1 MKIFVTGGTGYLGS
15 VLVESALA
23 RGMQVRALVRTP
35 AKAAVLAEQVER
47 VACELTDEDGL
58 AAAMEGCDGVIHLA
72 ASLGMTPADSRSI
85 NVGGTRAILRAA
97 ARSGVRRV
105 VYTSSSAA
113 IIQRSGLVSETGP
126 NATALVDIYSVTKCE
141 AEGEVFAAASA
152 GQDACIVNVVNAY
165 GPSPVGASSY
175 NALFL
180 AFVRGEIEAVVDAPV
195 GWVVAED
202 VADAHLAALEHGEAG
217 KRYIVCGEVAPFSRV
232 LNGFAE
238 RWGSDL
244 RANALAPGSELGAR
258 AHGFA
263 RRSEVYG
270 KLGPVQIDDAQARAI
285 GIAPRGLDAGLDE
298 AVRWLKTLRA

>member
-23 RGMQVRALVRTP
+23 RGVQVRALVRTA
-35 AKAAVLAEQVER
+35 AKAAVLAESVER
-47 VACELTDEDGL
+47 VACEITDEDGL
-58 AAAMEGCDGVIHLA
+58 AAAMTGCDGVIHLA
-72 ASLGMTPADSRSI
+72 ASLGMTPADSRAI

-97 ARSGVRRV
+97 ARAGVGRV

-113 IIQRSGLVSETGP
+113 IIQQSGLVSETGP

-141 AEGEVFAAASA
+141 AEGEVFAAAAA

-165 GPSPVGASSY
+165 GASPVGPSSY

-195 GWVVAED
+195 GWVVAQD
-202 VADAHLAALEHGEAG
+202 VADAHLAALERGEAG

-238 RWGSDL
+238 RWGSER
-244 RANALAPGSELGAR
+244 RANALPPGSDLGRR

-270 KLGPVQIDDAQARAI
+270 RLGPVQIDDAQARAI
-285 GIAPRGLDAGLDE
+285 GMAPRGLNRGLDE
-298 AVRWLKTLRA
+298 TVHWLKAARA